1 MSESSFGGDNDLT
14 AGSTVESGD
23 ETVDSA
29 TADREAAYDDP
40 VSIAPGTV
48 SGDDALVA
56 SSPEDSA
63 ADEIALAPDR
73 ETSYDAD
80 LAAGD
85 DGANP
90 DTV

>member
-14 AGSTVESGD
+14 AGATVESD

-40 VSIAPGTV
+40 VSSAPGTV

-85 DGANP
+85 GANP